1 MKQRR
6 SVEETAVLLALVFK
20 RCGLAQARVSDKTIR
35 LVSGRKRLEGSFRQ
49 NLKDELGE
57 YGMEIVRLDTGD
69 HALIKV
75 SALEA
80 AEAVTAAK
88 TLTPEQLERLRAGEP
103 FELKQLSDE
112 LGEDEQEPVQ
122 EESP

>member
-1 MKQRR
+1 M
-6 SVEETAVLLALVFK
+6 
-20 RCGLAQARVSDKTIR
+20 SDKTIR

-69 HALIKV
+69 HVLIKV

-80 AEAVTAAK
+80 AEVVTAAK
-88 TLTPEQLERLRAGEP
+88 TLPPEHLERLRTGDSFEP
-103 FELKQLSDE
+103 KQLLSE
-112 LGEDEQEPVQ
+112 LGEEGQEPVQ
-122 EESP
+122 DEYP

>member
-6 SVEETAVLLALVFK
+6 SVEETAIILALIFK
-20 RCGLAQARVSDKTIR
+20 RSGLGQARMNDKTIR

-88 TLTPEQLERLRAGEP
+88 TLTPEQLQRLRDGEP
-103 FELKQLSDE
+103 FELKQLLNE

-122 EESP
+122 DENP